1 MKQVVDIDDYKI
13 VFCNKHNKENVLNLK
28 VYFGNIY
35 FQDVE
40 SYNVKK
46 GVINQDINRNQKKAV
61 DSIYNFHV
69 VVEIVIFLQNEVVL
83 INKEIIV
90 IILIMF
96 L

>member
-46 GVINQDINRNQKKAV
+46 GVINQDINRN
-61 DSIYNFHV
+61 
-69 VVEIVIFLQNEVVL
+69 
-83 INKEIIV
+83 
-90 IILIMF
+90 
-96 L
+96 